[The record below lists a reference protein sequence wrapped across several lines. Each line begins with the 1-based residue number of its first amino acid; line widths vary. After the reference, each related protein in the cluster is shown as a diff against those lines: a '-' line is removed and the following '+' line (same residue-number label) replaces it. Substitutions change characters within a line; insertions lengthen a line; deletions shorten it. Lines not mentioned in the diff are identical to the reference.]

1 MNLRRKLKK
10 AAQRVSRI
18 PQKAKQ
24 VLIPFPIRNRIN
36 TKAEQPV
43 LITIE
48 RSWTD
53 NNSLS
58 IFGWVLSKEVIL
70 ENFLIT
76 VDGVTLPV
84 TT

>member
-1 MNLRRKLKK
+1 MNLRWKLKK

-24 VLIPFPIRNRIN
+24 VLIPFLIRNQVN
-36 TKAEQPV
+36 TEAEHPFLV
-43 LITIE
+43 TIE

-58 IFGWVLSKEVIL
+58 VFGWVLSKEVIL